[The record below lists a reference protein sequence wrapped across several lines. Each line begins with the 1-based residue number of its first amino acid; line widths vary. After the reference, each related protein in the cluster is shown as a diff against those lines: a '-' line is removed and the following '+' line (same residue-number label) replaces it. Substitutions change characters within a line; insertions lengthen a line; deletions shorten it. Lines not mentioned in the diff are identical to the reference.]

1 MGLPLSSSL
10 FANLARIRFGSG
22 TIGEDVQKLVLAQL
36 SCYALV
42 VLSSCPDCH
51 VALSESNLSVR
62 NILPK
67 VATKLQTGEWT
78 GPQDGK

>member
-36 SCYALV
+36 SYYALV
-42 VLSSCPDCH
+42 VLSLCPDCH
-51 VALSESNLSVR
+51 VALPDRNLSAR

-67 VATKLQTGEWT
+67 VPTKLHTDEWT
-78 GPQDGK
+78 GLWL